1 MPAKCPTCGKPSVEP
16 YIPFCTE
23 RCASIDLGNWFSGK
37 YSVPADD
44 VPDEDELDAM
54 IDAIESGAPNID
66 DEGGERDMPQ
76 GAEIMPFQRK

>member
-16 YIPFCTE
+16 YTPFCTE

-54 IDAIESGAPNID
+54 IDAVELGEANID
-66 DEGGERDMPQ
+66 GDSGERDMPQ

>member
-54 IDAIESGAPNID
+54 IDAIESGASNTD
-66 DEGGERDMPQ
+66 GEGGERDMP
-76 GAEIMPFQRK
+76 

>member
-1 MPAKCPTCGKPSVEP
+1 MPAKCPTCGKLSVEP
-16 YIPFCTE
+16 YTPFCTE

-54 IDAIESGAPNID
+54 IDAVESGEANID
-66 DEGGERDMPQ
+66 GEGGERDMPQ